1 MRLRSLCALYVV
13 AAAVLA
19 VVTVETL
26 VQEAC
31 EGPPSDCGN
40 CDCGA
45 GRYPTLSASMAEPER
60 FKRGKWLLTL
70 AITGLVVWDVLF
82 AERFRSRFFFL
93 LGIVSCISVTI
104 GLHCD
109 PLGKPHL
116 YFVQTF
122 VLMRA
127 VQAIVLL
134 RAFAATVAWSN
145 ATSVAAFAA
154 RVAAV
159 GTVGTLGCIC
169 SSQAAHRGQ
178 DGRFQVATIQGYF
191 FLVVLLVAEIAVFP
205 DPPKSAYPEKHSE

>member
-82 AERFRSRFFFL
+82 AERFRSVAQASRNL
-93 LGIVSCISVTI
+93 STWTA
-104 GLHCD
+104 GLSEAS
-109 PLGKPHL
+109 GGVKR
-116 YFVQTF
+116 
-122 VLMRA
+122 MGEGGS
-127 VQAIVLL
+127 
-134 RAFAATVAWSN
+134 TV
-145 ATSVAAFAA
+145 
-154 RVAAV
+154 
-159 GTVGTLGCIC
+159 
-169 SSQAAHRGQ
+169 
-178 DGRFQVATIQGYF
+178 
-191 FLVVLLVAEIAVFP
+191 
-205 DPPKSAYPEKHSE
+205 